1 MLYNGME
8 GIFMKILL
16 VFTGGTIG
24 STESG
29 GFVSPDNEKPYK
41 LVNMYKERAR
51 NHKDADVI
59 FDILTPYQ
67 TLSENIN
74 CNNFRLLAD
83 CLGNANKD
91 VYDGIIITH
100 GTDTI
105 QYTAAFAGY
114 IMEGYNIPV
123 VFVSANYVLED
134 TRSNGINN
142 FYYAVEF
149 IRQKKGTGVFVSY
162 CNSGGVPQIHYA
174 TRLLMHQ
181 SYSDSLYSIGGLYYG
196 YFNNGSFIYRDGE
209 SHAPDAKV
217 MEVPGIGISNVPAG
231 SDMSGIMVVHPYPG
245 MYYTMPGDGIR
256 AVLHYTYHSGTICSN
271 ACGLKQFASYAKEN
285 SIPVFV
291 TGAGDGADYE
301 SMKCYNRFGFYV
313 LPKASPE
320 AMYIKLWLCIIN
332 NKSTNEIVEIMHKP
346 LAHDIIKN

>member
-8 GIFMKILL
+8 EIFMKILL

-24 STESG
+24 STENG
-29 GFVSPDNEKPYK
+29 GFISPDKEKPYK
-41 LVNMYKERAR
+41 LVSMYREYAMK
-51 NHKDADVI
+51 HKDEYVI

-83 CLGNANKD
+83 CLGGIKKNE
-91 VYDGIIITH
+91 YDGVIITH

-105 QYTAAFAGY
+105 QYTAAFSGY
-114 IMEGYNIPV
+114 IMDGYNIPV

-134 TRSNGINN
+134 TRSNGLGN

-162 CNSGGVPQIHYA
+162 CNSGGVPHIHYA
-174 TRLLMHQ
+174 TRLVMHQ
-181 SYSDSLYSIGGLYYG
+181 AYSDSLYSVDGLYYG
-196 YFNNGSFIYRDGE
+196 YFNNGSFIYRDCENQTPDGKDIAVSE
-209 SHAPDAKV
+209 S
-217 MEVPGIGISNVPAG
+217 GISNVPAG

-245 MYYTMPGDGIR
+245 MHYTIPGDGIK

-271 ACGLKQFASYAKEN
+271 ATGLKQFAAYTGEN
-285 SIPVFV
+285 GIPVFV
-291 TGAGDGADYE
+291 TGAGGGADYE
-301 SMKCYNRFGFYV
+301 SMKCYNRLGFYM

-332 NKSTNEIVEIMHKP
+332 NKSINEIVEIMHKP
-346 LAHDIIKN
+346 MAHDIIKN

>member
-1 MLYNGME
+1 
-8 GIFMKILL
+8 MKILL

-24 STESG
+24 STENG
-29 GFVSPDNEKPYK
+29 GFVSPDKEKPYK
-41 LVNMYKERAR
+41 LVSMYRERAMK
-51 NHKDADVI
+51 NKDNDVA

-67 TLSENIN
+67 ILSENIN

-83 CLGNANKD
+83 CLGNARKD
-91 VYDGIIITH
+91 MYDGIIITH

-105 QYTAAFAGY
+105 QYTAAFTAY
-114 IMEGYNIPV
+114 IMECYNIPV

-134 TRSNGINN
+134 TRSNGIIN

-149 IRQKKGTGVFVSY
+149 IRQKKTGGVFFSY

-174 TRLLMHQ
+174 ARLLGHQ
-181 SYSDSLYSIGGLYYG
+181 AYSDSLYSIGGLYYG
-196 YFNNGSFIYRDGE
+196 YFNNGQFICKDT
-209 SHAPDAKV
+209 AKPDNRNMAAAGT
-217 MEVPGIGISNVPAG
+217 GITGVPAG

-245 MYYTMPGDGIR
+245 MYYTMPGDGIK

-271 ACGLKQFASYAKEN
+271 ACGLGQFANYTKEN
-285 SIPVFV
+285 NIPVFI

-301 SMKCYNRFGFYV
+301 SIKCYNRLGFYV

-332 NKSTNEIVEIMHKP
+332 NKSADETAGIMYKP
-346 LAHDIIKN
+346 LAHDIIGD